1 MVAALLDTRERLGGR
16 FHCGSIVRSGPRSK
30 GAQLTTEDK
39 DIPKKRGR
47 PSGKPSVEARV
58 VDACIKY
65 WMGQKAKHVST
76 LKGFRIP
83 EAGMAELLLLG
94 PTEGTLVVIVRTW
107 PHAAAFAHIV
117 GQAIGDIAHLMH
129 CAPAGGRALMEGNDP
144 SPDPA
149 GARKL
154 GARLVDDATAGK
166 LGLVFAIGFTDR
178 DGDEPVRKRLLPV
191 LELLD
196 RWASMGVPGLE
207 LGVHLWAVR
216 LGEGEEEAKVEI
228 VPLRPPGRSQKEG

>member
-1 MVAALLDTRERLGGR
+1 LKTE
-16 FHCGSIVRSGPRSK
+16 
-30 GAQLTTEDK
+30 TTDV
-39 DIPKKRGR
+39 PKKSGR

-83 EAGMAELLLLG
+83 EAGMAELLLFP
-94 PTEGTLVVIVRTW
+94 PTEGTFVVIVRTW
-107 PHAAAFAHIV
+107 PHAAAFAHVI

-129 CAPAGGRALMEGNDP
+129 CAPAGGRALMVGNDP
-144 SPDPA
+144 PADPA
-149 GARKL
+149 RARKL
-154 GARLVDDATAGK
+154 GTRLAEDATAGK

-178 DGDEPVRKRLLPV
+178 DGDEPVQRRLLPV
-191 LELLD
+191 LQLLD
-196 RWASMGVPGLE
+196 RWAKMGASGLK

-216 LGEGEEEAKVEI
+216 LGEGEEQAKVEV
-228 VPLRPPGRSQKEG
+228 VPLRPPGRSEKEG